1 MNTVKVVVAVLQDVT
16 LDWAVAKAD
25 GLRGENGWSAL
36 EIFRAARVSGSHRYS
51 TDWAHAGPIIA
62 ENRISILARS
72 INGESDWWASA
83 DPYDGDNE
91 DDRIG
96 YEASDPLTAA
106 MRCFVASKL
115 GDEVDIPAELV
126 TAPAAA

>member
-1 MNTVKVVVAVLQDVT
+1 MKVKTSELQGAA
-16 LDWAVAKAD
+16 LDWAVAKCEDVPAVHIVLKPGKTCVYGEVD
-25 GLRGENGWSAL
+25 GVD
-36 EIFRAARVSGSHRYS
+36 FPYQPH
-51 TDWAHAGPIIA
+51 TDWPQAGPIIA

-72 INGESDWWASA
+72 FSGKSDWWASA
-83 DPYDGDNE
+83 EPYDSDNE

-115 GDEVDIPAELV
+115 GDEVDIPDELMS
-126 TAPAAA
+126 